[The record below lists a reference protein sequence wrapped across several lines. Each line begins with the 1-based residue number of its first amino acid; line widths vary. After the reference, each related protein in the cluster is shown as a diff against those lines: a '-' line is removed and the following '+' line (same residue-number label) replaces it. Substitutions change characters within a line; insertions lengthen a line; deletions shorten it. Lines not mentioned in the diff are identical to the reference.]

1 MNKYKHKIPKDD
13 LKRFAKEIS
22 KKLTTSDFKAG
33 RVNNPSKLDE
43 KQQKKVKEYCKQF
56 FDRAAHKHK
65 RQEEDR
71 TSKKKSNGT
80 LAVHSPALEDSPGI
94 KAEDEDIQMSDH
106 EITPEV
112 ETPSERSTAVKRKHE
127 EISPGITEE
136 DDLSKSPLKKLAMDT
151 PPPPPPPPPA
161 PPAETP
167 PASTP
172 REDMEVEVDLHDE
185 GDTNFKD
192 KSMADVRALAQMEEA
207 DEDEEMVGKQQLK
220 QEVD

>member
-65 RQEEDR
+65 KQEDDR
-71 TSKKKSNGT
+71 ASKKKSNGT
-80 LAVHSPALEDSPGI
+80 SAVQSPRLKDSPGI
-94 KAEDEDIQMSDH
+94 KEEDEDIQMSDH

-127 EISPGITEE
+127 EISPGIKEE

-151 PPPPPPPPPA
+151 PPP

-207 DEDEEMVGKQQLK
+207 GDDEEMVGEQQLK
-220 QEVD
+220 QEVN